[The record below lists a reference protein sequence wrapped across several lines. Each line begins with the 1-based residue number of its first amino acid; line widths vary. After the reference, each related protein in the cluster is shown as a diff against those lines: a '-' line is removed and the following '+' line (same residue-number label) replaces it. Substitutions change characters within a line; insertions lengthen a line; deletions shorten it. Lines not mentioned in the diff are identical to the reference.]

1 MNHKYDKRS
10 KKVVVMVKKEP
21 AVNLVKFLPNVLNNA
36 VFPDDRLHFIG
47 IKIYKLAR
55 VTKTQF
61 FSLHP

>member
-10 KKVVVMVKKEP
+10 QEVVVMVKES
-21 AVNLVKFLPNVLNNA
+21 AVNTVKFLPNIFNNA
-36 VFPDDRLHFIG
+36 VFPDDRLYFIG
-47 IKIYKLAR
+47 IKIYKSVR